1 LLTSVE
7 VVPPLGA
14 SFEGL
19 VMPVQGSSPDDP
31 IFVRNVE
38 GLSPV
43 DAEVN
48 SQGYGQVD
56 GEYYVG
62 SRVGKRNIV
71 LTLGL
76 NVVDVSLPII
86 YAYFK
91 TKNGVTLKFN
101 VDGWPNAPVYIDGF
115 VETCTYNHFVQDP
128 EVQVSILCPKPNLHK
143 AEVEVTGTSED
154 GPDYVHI
161 GYNGNEITGF
171 DVTFDV
177 VTTPHSGELFLEW
190 YTGELSL
197 DVRRFGFTDTLLIPV
212 DKTFHWSSVQ
222 GKKAAEALPADVD
235 NPYNGLLYAMDN
247 NSFWLTLWPGD
258 NYFRVRTPGNEA
270 YDWTLRYSE
279 QFGGI

>member
-143 AEVEVTGTSED
+143 AEVEVTG
-154 GPDYVHI
+154 
-161 GYNGNEITGF
+161 
-171 DVTFDV
+171 
-177 VTTPHSGELFLEW
+177 
-190 YTGELSL
+190 
-197 DVRRFGFTDTLLIPV
+197 